1 MQEMKKALIFIA
13 AAAAALLAESEEVSA
28 AEAAEA
34 ARAWIASRPSARPR
48 AVKRAASSAPGKKAA
63 ETATYEGLDGKG
75 RFHVVSL
82 DGGGFVA
89 MASDTDDSPVLAF
102 SESSQFKADEANPL
116 MELLRRDAA
125 GREAMRERR
134 RRAKPAKTDAH
145 RMSWRRLRGGA
156 NTARARARAGAA
168 ATAASQ
174 TASRFLIDDPR
185 IDPLVQSRWDQSN
198 VKNKPCYNYYTPFNY
213 LCGCVATAGAQ
224 IMRYHRFPVDPV
236 EQKSFIIGIDAYLYE
251 RSTRGGT
258 YAWDDMPLD
267 PANETSLSDAQ
278 RQAIGHLTY
287 DLGVACTMYYGSS
300 LSDAPTYMLRN
311 AYLDYFGYSSA
322 ECATFGV
329 ENGLS
334 YTTERLMDAVV
345 PSLDA
350 RLPVALHIG
359 PWIGSTE
366 KPAHAVVAD
375 GYGYAGV
382 SDENVFFL
390 HINVG
395 WSGTYDAWYAPP
407 NFVLNSANE
416 FQLVTIVV
424 YNIKPED
431 GDGKSIASGRVLDAG
446 GAPVAGAAVSVRK
459 TADSAAA
466 IVATTDS
473 RGIYAI
479 FLEPGKYE
487 ATVSA
492 SGLRPESFDMTVGEC
507 VSMEGDEAG
516 EPVYPSNPIAIGN
529 VRLGDTVLHR
539 KGTVLFLR

>member
-63 ETATYEGLDGKG
+63 EAATYEGFGGKG

-89 MASDTDDSPVLAF
+89 MASDTDDRPVLAF

-125 GREAMRERR
+125 GREATRERR

-145 RMSWRRLRGGA
+145 RTSWRRLRGGA
-156 NTARARARAGAA
+156 NTARARVRAGAA

-174 TASRFLIDDPR
+174 TASRSLIDDPR
-185 IDPLVQSRWDQSN
+185 IDPLVQSRWNQSN

-258 YAWDDMPLD
+258 YEWDNMPLD

-322 ECATFGV
+322 ECVVFDHDAYS
-329 ENGLS
+329 LS

-350 RLPVALHIG
+350 GLPVALHIG
-359 PWIGSTE
+359 PWEG
-366 KPAHAVVAD
+366 AHAVVAD

-395 WSGTYDAWYAPP
+395 WSGTSDAWYAPP
-407 NFVLNSANE
+407 NFELDANPDH
-416 FQLVTIVV
+416 QYDLVTIVV
-424 YNIKPED
+424 YNIKPEN

-446 GAPVAGAAVSVRK
+446 GAPVAGAAVSVRN
-459 TADSAAA
+459 TADSAST

-479 FLEPGKYE
+479 SLEPGKYE

-492 SGLRPESFDMTVGEC
+492 SGMRPESFNMTVGEC

-516 EPVYPSNPIAIGN
+516 NPVYPSNPIAIGN

>member
-1 MQEMKKALIFIA
+1 MKKALIFIA

-48 AVKRAASSAPGKKAA
+48 TVKRATSSAPGKKAA
-63 ETATYEGLDGKG
+63 EAATYEGLGGKG

-125 GREAMRERR
+125 GREATRERR

-145 RMSWRRLRGGA
+145 RTSWRRLRGGA
-156 NTARARARAGAA
+156 NTAKPRVRAGAA

-174 TASRFLIDDPR
+174 TASRSLIDDPR
-185 IDPLVQSRWDQSN
+185 IDPLVQSRWDQLN
-198 VKNKPCYNYYTPFNY
+198 VGGKPCYNYYTTNNY

-224 IMRYHRFPVDPV
+224 IMRYHRFPIDPV
-236 EQKSFIIGIDAYLYE
+236 EQKKVVYTGIQNNNGYLLYYLE
-251 RSTRGGT
+251 LETIGGT

-267 PANETSLSDAQ
+267 PANETSLSDTQ

-287 DLGVACTMYYGSS
+287 DLGVACTMWYGSE
-300 LSDAPTYMLRN
+300 LSSAPTYMLRN

-329 ENGLS
+329 ENGLD

-359 PWIGSTE
+359 PWEG
-366 KPAHAVVAD
+366 AHAVVAD

-395 WSGTYDAWYAPP
+395 WSGTSDAWYAPP
-407 NFVLNSANE
+407 DFELNAVY
-416 FQLVTIVV
+416 QYYQVMIVV

-473 RGIYAI
+473 RGIYALS
-479 FLEPGKYE
+479 LEPGEYE

-492 SGLRPESFDMTVGEC
+492 SGMRPESFNMSVGEC